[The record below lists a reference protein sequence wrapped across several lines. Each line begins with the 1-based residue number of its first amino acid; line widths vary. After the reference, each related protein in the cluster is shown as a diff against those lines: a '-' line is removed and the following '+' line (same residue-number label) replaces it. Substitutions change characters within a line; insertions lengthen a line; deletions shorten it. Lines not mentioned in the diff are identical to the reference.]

1 MELPFRFTW
10 KLNKVKSY
18 KSKNHSMAEEKSKGK
33 WNYQWFHWTEDTYK
47 SKEPD
52 LERAHSEVV
61 S

>member
-1 MELPFRFTW
+1 
-10 KLNKVKSY
+10 
-18 KSKNHSMAEEKSKGK
+18 MAEEKSKGK